1 MSALATVV
9 FIDTPVRNETEAEFW
24 RRKSLER
31 AQESRKLAAELSHT
45 MALLEA
51 AYDLIAR
58 HHTPAEPCREDAVA
72 EVVERF
78 EETLAQEAVCHGA

>member
-1 MSALATVV
+1 MRPPVLV
-9 FIDTPVRNETEAEFW
+9 FLKTPVSDETQMQFW
-24 RRKSLER
+24 RRKALER

-58 HHTPAEPCREDAVA
+58 HHTSAEPCREDAVA

-78 EETLAQEAVCHGA
+78 EETLEQETVAP